1 MRKNISSRLF
11 IVFIIFALF
20 SCKSKKS
27 LVNQS
32 NSTTNPPEVSNKI
45 GLKSLQANQ
54 LDFTTFSTKA
64 ATLLDLNGKSY
75 DVTLSLRIKKNE
87 MIWASITVIAG
98 VEVARVLI
106 TPDSIQVM
114 DRINAEHLKKPFQF
128 VQSFTNKHVD
138 YATLEALLVGNCIP
152 FTLNEKSE
160 ITKNDDV
167 VTLTGILEN
176 LSYQLK
182 FNQDLKVN
190 ETLLEDKIASQ
201 MLNVNNQSYE
211 IIDGRPSPLK
221 LLIDSEARDKK
232 IKVAMEYSKTT
243 LNAVLDYPFNVPKRF
258 SVIN

>member
-1 MRKNISSRLF
+1 MRKNISSKLF
-11 IVFIIFALF
+11 IFLIIAGLFA
-20 SCKSKKS
+20 CKSKKTIITQNNS
-27 LVNQS
+27 EA
-32 NSTTNPPEVSNKI
+32 STTKVESKI
-45 GLKSLQANQ
+45 GLNSLQANQ
-54 LDFTTFSTKA
+54 LEFTTFSTRA

-75 DVTLSLRIKKNE
+75 DVTLNLRIKKNE

-152 FTLNEKSE
+152 FTLNNKSI
-160 ITKNDDV
+160 ITQNN
-167 VTLTGILEN
+167 GIVALAGMLER

-182 FNQDLKVN
+182 FNQELKVS
-190 ETLLEDKIASQ
+190 ETLLEDKLSSQ

-211 IIDGRPSPLK
+211 LIEGKPSPLK

-243 LNAVLDYPFNVPKRF
+243 LNTILEYPFNVPKRF